1 MPVATPQLISGCD
14 AATRIPSAEKIQNSF
29 QLFKYLMVKKKEKKR
44 TKEGKINFPSQ

>member
-29 QLFKYLMVKKKEKKR
+29 QLLNIRVQKR
-44 TKEGKINFPSQ
+44 KGKNEGR